1 MNLPFSSSSSPN
13 SMTASM
19 VLLSRMIV
27 SDGLNPV
34 FLFPSNDSTI
44 QHRETPETCE
54 SWSRVPLFFKEIV
67 IATVPCFMSLVVS
80 YILIYLLIIYIDVK
94 HFKNISFRY
103 LLYQNTR
110 RARLVEVI
118 IKESEAAERSAEA
131 RAWDQEVEQ
140 EPDIPVAGVEC
151 VKVCVTGAEVVLTVI
166 RHDFPQTPN
175 IRIKNPNLLNRQNR
189 SRSTLDL
196 AIDYV
201 KLRD

>member
-1 MNLPFSSSSSPN
+1 
-13 SMTASM
+13 
-19 VLLSRMIV
+19 
-27 SDGLNPV
+27 
-34 FLFPSNDSTI
+34 
-44 QHRETPETCE
+44 
-54 SWSRVPLFFKEIV
+54 
-67 IATVPCFMSLVVS
+67 MSLVVS
-80 YILIYLLIIYIDVK
+80 YILIYLLIIHIDVK

-131 RAWDQEVEQ
+131 RARDQEVEQ